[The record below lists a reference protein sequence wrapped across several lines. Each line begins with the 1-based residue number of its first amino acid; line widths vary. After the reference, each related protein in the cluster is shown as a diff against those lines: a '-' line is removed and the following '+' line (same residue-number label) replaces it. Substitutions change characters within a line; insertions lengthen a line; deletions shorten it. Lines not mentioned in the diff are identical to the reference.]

1 MAARKP
7 PAQRAKTKPPKSRDK
22 PPSRTRKNA
31 SGKTKAEVK
40 GSTARKSATPGDR
53 QSAGKPAP
61 ATFYVCRSCV
71 WSEAQRERDGKR
83 QGTFLLE
90 AVQEMVDEEPLPAA
104 LNVRAV
110 YCLNGCKSPCNVG
123 FRAPGKHHVRFSR
136 LTPENA
142 ADVIAYARAYQA
154 NPTGDVPEDEA
165 PEAMRGKMTVRTPP
179 IG

>member
-1 MAARKP
+1 MATRKQGNRGSAQTRSRKSSGKPRPPAARRSS
-7 PAQRAKTKPPKSRDK
+7 RAGPTA
-22 PPSRTRKNA
+22 A
-31 SGKTKAEVK
+31 SSGA
-40 GSTARKSATPGDR
+40 
-53 QSAGKPAP
+53 AP

-71 WSEAQRERDGKR
+71 WSETARERDGKR

-90 AVQEMVDEEPLPAA
+90 AVRDLIEAEPLPEA
-104 LNVRAV
+104 LNLRAV

-123 FRAPGKHHVRFSR
+123 FRSAGKHHVRFSH

-154 NPTGDVPEDEA
+154 NATGEVSEDET
-165 PEAMRGKMTVRTPP
+165 PTAMRGKMTVHTPP